1 MKTAEEILIK
11 VLNECENPNDLDL
24 VNILAKRSLPF
35 MKKAMEEYAAQFI
48 HPTNCYQCE
57 GTGNIVIS
65 INPDGQDY
73 TQTCQFCKGV
83 GKVIILP
90 MQQNT

>member
-1 MKTAEEILIK
+1 MKTAKEILHSK
-11 VLNECENPNDLDL
+11 DRQFQEETFAYNEQTIIE
-24 VNILAKRSLPF
+24 
-35 MKKAMEEYAAQFI
+35 AMDEYAAQFI

-73 TQTCQFCKGV
+73 TQTCMNCKGV
-83 GKVIILP
+83 GKVIMLP